1 MGYSDETNV
10 ELARKEYE
18 DNELGYYKLDV
29 DEGYVGTLSDINN
42 NRSNNGEQI
51 FTYTKTSG
59 GTESVTPDAS
69 LSERAKVKEIT
80 LLYRGSTNP
89 AGLFKGQSGE
99 VGRDW
104 VGNNAALRLKMLMN
118 QRGVTGQLEASAEYL
133 KEIMEKYPNAK
144 INIYGHSL
152 GSMDAQYALACIT
165 DYSRINGA
173 YIYNGPNI
181 YSLLSY
187 NQKVNVSA
195 LYAKIYNYIDSEDI
209 VGLGYEK
216 GKGSVGQVFKFD
228 GKNKKTENAVIEAKK
243 QMDFWHPSKVALAPF
258 AALYGY
264 LGAMFSDQHMWG
276 GYNFDVDGNL
286 IDRYG
291 RRVKAWEK
299 PEETAILEKVSR
311 SKEYLE
317 LLSKNKELTIDVNQ
331 DGKLDAKFSVDSL
344 KATPLIPVGASGEI
358 VINFPTLLILAGNLE
373 ALLNEIAQIKELL
386 NVSRETN
393 ADVESRKQSRT
404 ETLEQSI
411 VRYLEQIELI
421 KSIKKLDEFYS
432 TLEDNKSKFEVL
444 GGYNTYQFSRQ
455 FDWFGFSGF
464 KHWCYQSGSHWDYS
478 PTVKKLDKIKV
489 SARKT
494 AEGVKKTYYNEYSS
508 QREAIITVS
517 AKTDIARQGL
527 ATINSFKSSIAETF
541 KGQGVR
547 SKFDD
552 GIAKPLGEVIKV
564 EKTNMDAMEKCI
576 RSMQQSVIALAD
588 SHQANDTTIEQNW
601 NTKQDVLGNYKVG
614 EIPSDF
620 NTFVEKSG
628 LFDDLA
634 VLKAFDKQV
643 DDEANNLSSKM
654 ATSFTAYLTVAKDK
668 SRNTYADL
676 KETQASAGSLIP
688 DFPTGIYYKEEK
700 EEGEYDI
707 HYYRTIEESIEVA
720 ATIKETENLIT
731 ELEKSYRDTIQTID
745 SVGGLLSTLKTELRN
760 YLEDAIYNYST
771 LSEVVR
777 AQRLIMLVMN
787 KINAQVTGF
796 SELVNQ
802 NKGKSIEALDG
813 RMKELGVMTSHISEL
828 ISTCF
833 GDK

>member
-1 MGYSDETNV
+1 MSKTDRVHKEIAESEYNSYVVGKEAKTN
-10 ELARKEYE
+10 
-18 DNELGYYKLDV
+18 NYYKIGTPLDFN
-29 DEGYVGTLSDINN
+29 D
-42 NRSNNGEQI
+42 NRSGNGEQI
-51 FTYTKTSG
+51 YAIASDG
-59 GTESVTPDAS
+59 NNALPNAS

-89 AGLFKGQSGE
+89 LESVTGKAGE

-104 VGNNAALRLKMLMN
+104 GLNNTVLGLKIGTG

-276 GYNFDVDGNL
+276 GYNFDADGNL

-331 DGKLDAKFSVDSL
+331 DGKLDARFSVDSL

-386 NVSRETN
+386 NVSGETN

-444 GGYNTYQFSRQ
+444 GEYNTYQFSRQ

-489 SARKT
+489 TARKT
-494 AEGVKKTYYNEYSS
+494 AEGVKKTYYNEYSP

-517 AKTDIARQGL
+517 TKTDIARQGI
-527 ATINSFKSSIAETF
+527 ATINSFKSNIAEAF

-552 GIAKPLGEVIKV
+552 GIAKPLDEVIKV

-643 DDEANNLSSKM
+643 DDEANSLSSKM

-676 KETQASAGSLIP
+676 KDTQMSAASVIS
-688 DFPTGIYYKEEK
+688 DFPIGIYYKEEK

-720 ATIKETENLIT
+720 AIIKETENLIT

-745 SVGGLLSTLKTELRN
+745 SAGGLLSTLKIELRN

-771 LSEVVR
+771 LSEVIR
-777 AQRLIMLVMN
+777 AQRMIALVMN
-787 KINAQVTGF
+787 KINAQVISF

-833 GDK
+833 GNK

>member
-1 MGYSDETNV
+1 MPETDKIH
-10 ELARKEYE
+10 KEIAQAEYNTYTIGRE
-18 DNELGYYKLDV
+18 AWTDNGRYIGVPIDFN
-29 DEGYVGTLSDINN
+29 D
-42 NRSNNGEQI
+42 NRSGNGEQI
-51 FTYTKTSG
+51 YAI
-59 GTESVTPDAS
+59 AS
-69 LSERAKVKEIT
+69 DGSNVLPNAPLSERAKVKEIT

-89 AGLFKGQSGE
+89 LGLFTGKAGE

-104 VGNNAALRLKMLMN
+104 IGNNATLRLKMLMN
-118 QRGVTGQLEASAEYL
+118 QRGVTGQLEASADYL

-228 GKNKKTENAVIEAKK
+228 GRDKKTENAIIEAMK
-243 QMDFWHPSKVALAPF
+243 QMNPKNPSKVVLAPF

-276 GYNFDVDGNL
+276 GYNFDADGNL

-299 PEETAILEKVSR
+299 PEETAMLEKVSR

-331 DGKLDAKFSVDSL
+331 DGKLDARFSVDSL

-358 VINFPTLLILAGNLE
+358 VINFSTLLILAGNLE

-386 NVSRETN
+386 SISEQTN

-421 KSIKKLDEFYS
+421 KSIKKFDEFYS

-444 GGYNTYQFSRQ
+444 GEYNTYQFSRQ

-489 SARKT
+489 TARKT
-494 AEGVKKTYYNEYSS
+494 AEGVKKH
-508 QREAIITVS
+508 IIMN
-517 AKTDIARQGL
+517 I
-527 ATINSFKSSIAETF
+527 
-541 KGQGVR
+541 VR
-547 SKFDD
+547 
-552 GIAKPLGEVIKV
+552 
-564 EKTNMDAMEKCI
+564 
-576 RSMQQSVIALAD
+576 
-588 SHQANDTTIEQNW
+588 
-601 NTKQDVLGNYKVG
+601 
-614 EIPSDF
+614 
-620 NTFVEKSG
+620 
-628 LFDDLA
+628 
-634 VLKAFDKQV
+634 
-643 DDEANNLSSKM
+643 
-654 ATSFTAYLTVAKDK
+654 
-668 SRNTYADL
+668 
-676 KETQASAGSLIP
+676 KE
-688 DFPTGIYYKEEK
+688 
-700 EEGEYDI
+700 
-707 HYYRTIEESIEVA
+707 
-720 ATIKETENLIT
+720 
-731 ELEKSYRDTIQTID
+731 
-745 SVGGLLSTLKTELRN
+745 
-760 YLEDAIYNYST
+760 
-771 LSEVVR
+771 
-777 AQRLIMLVMN
+777 RL
-787 KINAQVTGF
+787 
-796 SELVNQ
+796 
-802 NKGKSIEALDG
+802 
-813 RMKELGVMTSHISEL
+813 
-828 ISTCF
+828 
-833 GDK
+833 

>member
-1 MGYSDETNV
+1 MSKTDRVHKEIAESEYNSYVVGKEAKTNNYN
-10 ELARKEYE
+10 KI
-18 DNELGYYKLDV
+18 GKTLDFN
-29 DEGYVGTLSDINN
+29 D
-42 NRSNNGEQI
+42 NRSGNGEQI
-51 FTYTKTSG
+51 YAIASDG
-59 GTESVTPDAS
+59 NNALPNAS
-69 LSERAKVKEIT
+69 LSERVKVKEIT

-89 AGLFKGQSGE
+89 LESVTGKAGE

-104 VGNNAALRLKMLMN
+104 GLNNTVLGLKIGTG
-118 QRGVTGQLEASAEYL
+118 QRGVTGQLEASADYL

-152 GSMDAQYALACIT
+152 GSMDAQYALSSIT

-187 NQKVNVSA
+187 SQKVNVSA
-195 LYAKIYNYIDSEDI
+195 LYDKIHNYVDSEDI

-228 GKNKKTENAVIEAKK
+228 GKNKKTENAIIEAMK
-243 QMDFWHPSKVALAPF
+243 QINPKNPSKGIFAPF

-276 GYNFDVDGNL
+276 GYDFDADGNL
-286 IDRYG
+286 IDRHG

-299 PEETAILEKVSR
+299 PEETAMLEKVSR

-386 NVSRETN
+386 SISEQTN
-393 ADVESRKQSRT
+393 TDVESRKQSRT

-444 GGYNTYQFSRQ
+444 GEYNTYQFSRQ

-464 KHWCYQSGSHWDYS
+464 KHWCYQSGSAWDYS

-489 SARKT
+489 SARKI
-494 AEGVKKTYYNEYSS
+494 AEGVKKTYYNEYSP

-517 AKTDIARQGL
+517 AKTDIARQGI
-527 ATINSFKSSIAETF
+527 ATINSFKSNIAETF

-552 GIAKPLGEVIKV
+552 GIAKPLGEVIRV
-564 EKTNMDAMEKCI
+564 EKTNMDAMEICI
-576 RSMQQSVIALAD
+576 RSMRQSVIALAD

-614 EIPSDF
+614 KIPSDF

-676 KETQASAGSLIP
+676 KEIQASVVSLIA
-688 DFPTGIYYKEEK
+688 DFPIGIYYKEEK

-707 HYYRTIEESIEVA
+707 HYYRTIEESIAVA
-720 ATIKETENLIT
+720 SAIKETEKLIT
-731 ELEKSYRDTIQTID
+731 ELEKSYRDTIQAID
-745 SVGGLLSTLKTELRN
+745 SAGGLLSTLKTELRN

-787 KINAQVTGF
+787 KINAQVTSF

>member
-1 MGYSDETNV
+1 MN
-10 ELARKEYE
+10 
-18 DNELGYYKLDV
+18 KLDRIHKEIAQAEY
-29 DEGYVGTLSDINN
+29 DSYTIGWDAYTRESNNLIGTTLDFND
-42 NRSNNGEQI
+42 NRSGNGEQI
-51 FTYTKTSG
+51 YAIASDG
-59 GTESVTPDAS
+59 NNALPNAS

-89 AGLFKGQSGE
+89 LESVTGKAGE

-104 VGNNAALRLKMLMN
+104 GLNNTVIGLKIGTG
-118 QRGVTGQLEASAEYL
+118 QRGVTGQLEASADYL

-152 GSMDAQYALACIT
+152 GSMDAQYALSSIT

-187 NQKVNVSA
+187 SQKVNVSA
-195 LYAKIYNYIDSEDI
+195 LYDKIHNYVDSEDI

-228 GKNKKTENAVIEAKK
+228 GKNKKTENAIIEAMK
-243 QMDFWHPSKVALAPF
+243 QINPKNPSKGIFAPF

-276 GYNFDVDGNL
+276 GYNFDADGNL

-331 DGKLDAKFSVDSL
+331 DGKLDARFSVDSL

-386 NVSRETN
+386 NVSGETN

-444 GGYNTYQFSRQ
+444 GEYNTYQFSRQ

-489 SARKT
+489 TARKT
-494 AEGVKKTYYNEYSS
+494 AEGVKKTYYNEYSP

-517 AKTDIARQGL
+517 TKTDIARQGI
-527 ATINSFKSSIAETF
+527 ATINSFKSNIAEAF

-552 GIAKPLGEVIKV
+552 GIAKPLDEVIKV

-643 DDEANNLSSKM
+643 DDEANSLSSKM

-676 KETQASAGSLIP
+676 KDTQMSAASVIS
-688 DFPTGIYYKEEK
+688 DFPIGIYYKEEK

-720 ATIKETENLIT
+720 AIIKETENLIT

-745 SVGGLLSTLKTELRN
+745 SAGGLLSTLKIELRN

-771 LSEVVR
+771 LSEVIR
-777 AQRLIMLVMN
+777 AQRMIALVMN
-787 KINAQVTGF
+787 KINAQVISF

-833 GDK
+833 GNK

>member
-1 MGYSDETNV
+1 MNYTDKENVTLAKREYDNNKIGFESDVN
-10 ELARKEYE
+10 KKYF
-18 DNELGYYKLDV
+18 
-29 DEGYVGTLSDINN
+29 GTLSDINN

-51 FTYTKTSG
+51 FTYTKTENG
-59 GTESVTPDAS
+59 RGAMPLEAP

-89 AGLFKGQSGE
+89 LESVTGKAGE

-104 VGNNAALRLKMLMN
+104 GLNNTVLGLKIGTG

-276 GYNFDVDGNL
+276 GYNFDADGNL

-331 DGKLDAKFSVDSL
+331 DGKLDARFSVDSL

-386 NVSRETN
+386 NVSGETN

-444 GGYNTYQFSRQ
+444 GEYNTYQFSRQ

-489 SARKT
+489 TARKT
-494 AEGVKKTYYNEYSS
+494 AEGVKKTYYNEYSP

-517 AKTDIARQGL
+517 TKTDIARQGI
-527 ATINSFKSSIAETF
+527 ATINSFKSNIAEAF

-564 EKTNMDAMEKCI
+564 EKTNMDAMEICI
-576 RSMQQSVIALAD
+576 RSMRQSVIALAD

-614 EIPSDF
+614 KIPSDF

-628 LFDDLA
+628 LFDNLA

-676 KETQASAGSLIP
+676 KDTQMSAASVIS
-688 DFPTGIYYKEEK
+688 DFPIGIYYKEEK

-720 ATIKETENLIT
+720 AIIKETENLIT

-745 SVGGLLSTLKTELRN
+745 SAGGLLSTLKIELRN

-771 LSEVVR
+771 LSEVIR
-777 AQRLIMLVMN
+777 AQRMIALVMN
-787 KINAQVTGF
+787 KINAQVISF

-813 RMKELGVMTSHISEL
+813 RMKELGVMTSHVSEL

-833 GDK
+833 GNK

>member
-1 MGYSDETNV
+1 MSKTDRVHKEIAESEYNSYVVGKEAKTN
-10 ELARKEYE
+10 
-18 DNELGYYKLDV
+18 NYYKIGTPLDFN
-29 DEGYVGTLSDINN
+29 D
-42 NRSNNGEQI
+42 NRSGNGEQI
-51 FTYTKTSG
+51 YAIASDG
-59 GTESVTPDAS
+59 NNALPNAS

-89 AGLFKGQSGE
+89 LESVTGKAGE

-104 VGNNAALRLKMLMN
+104 GLNNTVLGLKIGTG

-276 GYNFDVDGNL
+276 GYNFDADGNL

-331 DGKLDAKFSVDSL
+331 DGKLDARFSVDSL

-386 NVSRETN
+386 NVSGETN

-444 GGYNTYQFSRQ
+444 GEYNTYQFSRQ

-489 SARKT
+489 TARKT
-494 AEGVKKTYYNEYSS
+494 AEGVKKTYYNEYSP

-517 AKTDIARQGL
+517 TKTDIARQGI
-527 ATINSFKSSIAETF
+527 ATINSFKSNIAEAF

-552 GIAKPLGEVIKV
+552 GIAKPLDEVIKV

-643 DDEANNLSSKM
+643 DDEANSLSSKM

-676 KETQASAGSLIP
+676 KDTQMSAASVIS
-688 DFPTGIYYKEEK
+688 DFPIGIYYKEEK

-720 ATIKETENLIT
+720 TTIKETENLIT

-745 SVGGLLSTLKTELRN
+745 SAGGLLSTLKIELRN

-771 LSEVVR
+771 LSEVIR
-777 AQRLIMLVMN
+777 AQRMIALVMN
-787 KINAQVTGF
+787 KINAQVISF

-833 GDK
+833 GNK

>member
-1 MGYSDETNV
+1 MNKSD
-10 ELARKEYE
+10 RIHKEIAQAEYDSYTIGWDAYTKE
-18 DNELGYYKLDV
+18 SNNLIGTTLDFN
-29 DEGYVGTLSDINN
+29 D
-42 NRSNNGEQI
+42 NRSGNGEQI
-51 FTYTKTSG
+51 YAI
-59 GTESVTPDAS
+59 AS
-69 LSERAKVKEIT
+69 DGSNVLPNAPLSERAKVKEIT

-89 AGLFKGQSGE
+89 LGLFTGKADE

-258 AALYGY
+258 ASLYGY

-276 GYNFDVDGNL
+276 GYNFDADGNL

-331 DGKLDAKFSVDSL
+331 DGKLDARFSVDSL

-386 NVSRETN
+386 SVSGETN

-444 GGYNTYQFSRQ
+444 GEYNTYQFSRQ

-478 PTVKKLDKIKV
+478 PTVKKLDKIKM

-494 AEGVKKTYYNEYSS
+494 AEGVKKTYYNEYSP

-517 AKTDIARQGL
+517 TKTDIARQGI
-527 ATINSFKSSIAETF
+527 ATINSFKSNIAEAF

-676 KETQASAGSLIP
+676 KDTQMSAASVIS

-720 ATIKETENLIT
+720 ATIKEAENLIT

-745 SVGGLLSTLKTELRN
+745 SAGGLLSTLKTELRN

-787 KINAQVTGF
+787 KINAQVTSF

>member
-1 MGYSDETNV
+1 MPETDKIH
-10 ELARKEYE
+10 KEIAQAEYNTYTIGRE
-18 DNELGYYKLDV
+18 AWTDNGRYIGVPIDFN
-29 DEGYVGTLSDINN
+29 D
-42 NRSNNGEQI
+42 NRSGNGEQI
-51 FTYTKTSG
+51 YAI
-59 GTESVTPDAS
+59 AS
-69 LSERAKVKEIT
+69 DGSNVLPNAPLSERAKVKEIT

-89 AGLFKGQSGE
+89 LGLFTGKAGE

-104 VGNNAALRLKMLMN
+104 IGNNAALRLKMLMN
-118 QRGVTGQLEASAEYL
+118 QRGVTGQLEASADYL

-276 GYNFDVDGNL
+276 GYNFDADGNL

-331 DGKLDAKFSVDSL
+331 DGKLDARFSVDSL

-386 NVSRETN
+386 NVSGETN

-444 GGYNTYQFSRQ
+444 GEYNTYQFSRQ

-489 SARKT
+489 TARKT
-494 AEGVKKTYYNEYSS
+494 AEGVKKTYYNEYSP

-517 AKTDIARQGL
+517 TKTDIARQGI
-527 ATINSFKSSIAETF
+527 ATINSFKSNIAEAF

-564 EKTNMDAMEKCI
+564 EKTNMDAMEICI
-576 RSMQQSVIALAD
+576 RSMRQSVIALAD

-614 EIPSDF
+614 KIPSDF

-676 KETQASAGSLIP
+676 KETQASVVSLIA

-707 HYYRTIEESIEVA
+707 HYYRTIEESIAVA
-720 ATIKETENLIT
+720 SAIKETEKLIT

-745 SVGGLLSTLKTELRN
+745 SAGGLLSTLKTELRN

-771 LSEVVR
+771 LSEVIR
-777 AQRLIMLVMN
+777 AQRMIALVMN
-787 KINAQVTGF
+787 KINAQVISF

-802 NKGKSIEALDG
+802 NKGKSIEALDS
-813 RMKELGVMTSHISEL
+813 RMKELGVMTSHVSEL

-833 GDK
+833 GNK

>member
-1 MGYSDETNV
+1 MNYTDKENVTLAKREYDNNKIGFESDVN
-10 ELARKEYE
+10 KKYF
-18 DNELGYYKLDV
+18 
-29 DEGYVGTLSDINN
+29 GTLSDINN

-51 FTYTKTSG
+51 FTYTKTENG
-59 GTESVTPDAS
+59 RGAMPLEAP

-89 AGLFKGQSGE
+89 LESVTGKAGE

-104 VGNNAALRLKMLMN
+104 GLNNTVLGLKIGTG

-276 GYNFDVDGNL
+276 GYNFDADGNL

-331 DGKLDAKFSVDSL
+331 DGKLDARFSVDSL

-386 NVSRETN
+386 NVSGETN

-444 GGYNTYQFSRQ
+444 GEYNTYQFSRQ

-489 SARKT
+489 TARKT
-494 AEGVKKTYYNEYSS
+494 AEGVKKTYYNEYSP

-517 AKTDIARQGL
+517 TKTDIARQGI
-527 ATINSFKSSIAETF
+527 ATINSFKSNIAEAF

-552 GIAKPLGEVIKV
+552 GIAKPLDEVIKV

-643 DDEANNLSSKM
+643 DDEANSLSSKM

-676 KETQASAGSLIP
+676 KDTQMSAASVIS
-688 DFPTGIYYKEEK
+688 DFPIGIYYKEEK

-720 ATIKETENLIT
+720 AIIKETENLIT

-745 SVGGLLSTLKTELRN
+745 SAGGLLSTLKIELRN

-771 LSEVVR
+771 LSEVIR
-777 AQRLIMLVMN
+777 AQRMIALVMN
-787 KINAQVTGF
+787 KINAQVISF

-833 GDK
+833 GNK

>member
-1 MGYSDETNV
+1 MNYTDKENV
-10 ELARKEYE
+10 IIAKREY
-18 DNELGYYKLDV
+18 DNNKIGFEADV
-29 DEGYVGTLSDINN
+29 NKKYFGTLSDIND

-51 FTYTKTSG
+51 YTYTKAENG
-59 GTESVTPDAS
+59 RRAVPLDAP

-89 AGLFKGQSGE
+89 LGLFTGKADE

-228 GKNKKTENAVIEAKK
+228 GKNKKTENALIEAKK

-291 RRVKAWEK
+291 RRVKPWEK

-331 DGKLDAKFSVDSL
+331 DGKLDARFSVESL
-344 KATPLIPVGASGEI
+344 KATPLIPVGANGEI
-358 VINFPTLLILAGNLE
+358 VINFPTLLVLAGNLE

-386 NVSRETN
+386 SISGETN

-444 GGYNTYQFSRQ
+444 GEYNTYQFSRQ

-464 KHWCYQSGSHWDYS
+464 KHWCDQSGSAWDYS

-494 AEGVKKTYYNEYSS
+494 AEGVKKTYYNEYSP

-517 AKTDIARQGL
+517 TKTDIARQGI
-527 ATINSFKSSIAETF
+527 ATINSFKSNIAEAF

-643 DDEANNLSSKM
+643 DDEANSLSSKM

-676 KETQASAGSLIP
+676 KDTQMSAASVIS

-745 SVGGLLSTLKTELRN
+745 SAGGLLSTLKTELRN

-787 KINAQVTGF
+787 KINAQVTSF

>member
-1 MGYSDETNV
+1 MNYTDKENVTLAKREYDNNKIGFESDVN
-10 ELARKEYE
+10 KKYF
-18 DNELGYYKLDV
+18 
-29 DEGYVGTLSDINN
+29 GTLSDINN

-51 FTYTKTSG
+51 FTYTKTENG
-59 GTESVTPDAS
+59 RGAMPLEAP

-89 AGLFKGQSGE
+89 LESVTGKAGE

-104 VGNNAALRLKMLMN
+104 GLNNTVLGLKIGTG

-276 GYNFDVDGNL
+276 GYNFDADGNL

-331 DGKLDAKFSVDSL
+331 DGKLDARFSVDSL

-386 NVSRETN
+386 NVSGETN

-444 GGYNTYQFSRQ
+444 GEYNTYQFSRQ

-489 SARKT
+489 TARKT
-494 AEGVKKTYYNEYSS
+494 AEGVKKTYYNEYSP

-517 AKTDIARQGL
+517 TKTDIARQGI
-527 ATINSFKSSIAETF
+527 ATINSFKSNIAEAF

-564 EKTNMDAMEKCI
+564 EKTNMDAMEICI
-576 RSMQQSVIALAD
+576 RSMRQSVIALAD

-614 EIPSDF
+614 KIPSDF

-628 LFDDLA
+628 LFDNLA

-676 KETQASAGSLIP
+676 KETQASVVSLIA

-720 ATIKETENLIT
+720 AIIKETENLIT

-745 SVGGLLSTLKTELRN
+745 SAGGLLSTLKIELRN

-771 LSEVVR
+771 LSEVIR
-777 AQRLIMLVMN
+777 AQRMIALVMN
-787 KINAQVTGF
+787 KINAQVISF

-833 GDK
+833 GNK

>member
-1 MGYSDETNV
+1 MNYTDKENVTLAKREYDNNKIGFESDVN
-10 ELARKEYE
+10 KKYF
-18 DNELGYYKLDV
+18 
-29 DEGYVGTLSDINN
+29 GTLSDINN

-51 FTYTKTSG
+51 FTYTKTENG
-59 GTESVTPDAS
+59 RGAMPLEAP

-89 AGLFKGQSGE
+89 LESVTGKAGE

-104 VGNNAALRLKMLMN
+104 GLNNTVLGLKIGTG

-276 GYNFDVDGNL
+276 GYNFDADGNL

-331 DGKLDAKFSVDSL
+331 DGKLDARFSVDSL

-386 NVSRETN
+386 NVSGETN

-444 GGYNTYQFSRQ
+444 GEYNTYQFSRQ

-489 SARKT
+489 TARKT
-494 AEGVKKTYYNEYSS
+494 AEGVKKTYYNEYSP

-517 AKTDIARQGL
+517 TKTDIARQGI
-527 ATINSFKSSIAETF
+527 ATINSFKSNIAEAF

-564 EKTNMDAMEKCI
+564 EKTNMDAMEICI
-576 RSMQQSVIALAD
+576 RSMRQSVIALAD

-614 EIPSDF
+614 KIPSDF

-628 LFDDLA
+628 LFDNLA

-676 KETQASAGSLIP
+676 KETQASVVSLIA

-707 HYYRTIEESIEVA
+707 HYYRTIEESIAVA
-720 ATIKETENLIT
+720 SAIKETEKLIT

-745 SVGGLLSTLKTELRN
+745 SAGGLLSTLKTELRN

-771 LSEVVR
+771 LSEVIR
-777 AQRLIMLVMN
+777 AQRMIALVMN
-787 KINAQVTGF
+787 KINAQVISF

-802 NKGKSIEALDG
+802 NKGKSIEALDS
-813 RMKELGVMTSHISEL
+813 RMKELGVMTSHVSEL

-833 GDK
+833 GNK

>member
-1 MGYSDETNV
+1 MNYTDKENV
-10 ELARKEYE
+10 IIAKREY
-18 DNELGYYKLDV
+18 DNNKIGFEADV
-29 DEGYVGTLSDINN
+29 NKKYFGTLSDIND

-51 FTYTKTSG
+51 YTYTKAENG
-59 GTESVTPDAS
+59 RRAVPLDAP

-89 AGLFKGQSGE
+89 LGLFTGKADE

-291 RRVKAWEK
+291 RRVKPWEK

-331 DGKLDAKFSVDSL
+331 DGKLDARFSVESL
-344 KATPLIPVGASGEI
+344 KATPLIPVGANGEI
-358 VINFPTLLILAGNLE
+358 VINFPTLLVLAGNLE

-386 NVSRETN
+386 SISGETN

-444 GGYNTYQFSRQ
+444 GEYNTYQFSRQ

-494 AEGVKKTYYNEYSS
+494 AEGVKKTYYNEYSP

-517 AKTDIARQGL
+517 TKTDIARQGI
-527 ATINSFKSSIAETF
+527 ATINSFKSNIAEAF

-643 DDEANNLSSKM
+643 DDEANSLSSKM

-676 KETQASAGSLIP
+676 KDTQMSAASVIS

-745 SVGGLLSTLKTELRN
+745 SAGGLLSTLKTELRN

-787 KINAQVTGF
+787 KINAQVTSF

>member
-1 MGYSDETNV
+1 M
-10 ELARKEYE
+10 
-18 DNELGYYKLDV
+18 
-29 DEGYVGTLSDINN
+29 
-42 NRSNNGEQI
+42 
-51 FTYTKTSG
+51 
-59 GTESVTPDAS
+59 
-69 LSERAKVKEIT
+69 
-80 LLYRGSTNP
+80 
-89 AGLFKGQSGE
+89 
-99 VGRDW
+99 
-104 VGNNAALRLKMLMN
+104 
-118 QRGVTGQLEASAEYL
+118 
-133 KEIMEKYPNAK
+133 
-144 INIYGHSL
+144 
-152 GSMDAQYALACIT
+152 
-165 DYSRINGA
+165 
-173 YIYNGPNI
+173 
-181 YSLLSY
+181 
-187 NQKVNVSA
+187 
-195 LYAKIYNYIDSEDI
+195 
-209 VGLGYEK
+209 
-216 GKGSVGQVFKFD
+216 
-228 GKNKKTENAVIEAKK
+228 
-243 QMDFWHPSKVALAPF
+243 
-258 AALYGY
+258 
-264 LGAMFSDQHMWG
+264 
-276 GYNFDVDGNL
+276 
-286 IDRYG
+286 
-291 RRVKAWEK
+291 
-299 PEETAILEKVSR
+299 
-311 SKEYLE
+311 
-317 LLSKNKELTIDVNQ
+317 
-331 DGKLDAKFSVDSL
+331 
-344 KATPLIPVGASGEI
+344 
-358 VINFPTLLILAGNLE
+358 
-373 ALLNEIAQIKELL
+373 
-386 NVSRETN
+386 
-393 ADVESRKQSRT
+393 
-404 ETLEQSI
+404 
-411 VRYLEQIELI
+411 
-421 KSIKKLDEFYS
+421 
-432 TLEDNKSKFEVL
+432 
-444 GGYNTYQFSRQ
+444 
-455 FDWFGFSGF
+455 
-464 KHWCYQSGSHWDYS
+464 
-478 PTVKKLDKIKV
+478 

-494 AEGVKKTYYNEYSS
+494 AEGVKKTYYNEYSP

-517 AKTDIARQGL
+517 AKTDIARQGI
-527 ATINSFKSSIAETF
+527 ATINSFKSNIAEAF

-676 KETQASAGSLIP
+676 KETQESAVSLMP
-688 DFPTGIYYKEEK
+688 DFPTGIYYKDEK

-720 ATIKETENLIT
+720 TTIKETENLIT

-745 SVGGLLSTLKTELRN
+745 SAGGLLSTLKTELRN

-787 KINAQVTGF
+787 KINVQVTGF

>member
-1 MGYSDETNV
+1 MNKSD
-10 ELARKEYE
+10 RIHKEIAQAEYDSYTIGWDAYTRE
-18 DNELGYYKLDV
+18 SNNLIGTTLDFN
-29 DEGYVGTLSDINN
+29 D
-42 NRSNNGEQI
+42 NRSGNGEQI
-51 FTYTKTSG
+51 YALASDG
-59 GTESVTPDAS
+59 SNALPNAS

-89 AGLFKGQSGE
+89 LESVTGKAGE

-104 VGNNAALRLKMLMN
+104 GLNNTVLGLKIGTG
-118 QRGVTGQLEASAEYL
+118 QRGVTGQLEASADYL

-152 GSMDAQYALACIT
+152 GSMDAQYALSSIT

-181 YSLLSY
+181 YSLLWYS
-187 NQKVNVSA
+187 QKVNVSA
-195 LYAKIYNYIDSEDI
+195 LYDKIHNYVDSEDI
-209 VGLGYEK
+209 VGLGYKE
-216 GKGSVGQVFKFD
+216 GEGAVGQVYKFVGLD
-228 GKNKKTENAVIEAKK
+228 KKTVPMLVGEKIAG
-243 QMDFWHPSKVALAPF
+243 P
-258 AALYGY
+258 
-264 LGAMFSDQHMWG
+264 LGAMVGLAYGAFADQHLWG
-276 GYNFDVDGNL
+276 GYDFDADGNL
-286 IDRYG
+286 IDRHG

-299 PEETAILEKVSR
+299 PEETAMLEKVSR

-317 LLSKNKELTIDVNQ
+317 LLRKNKELTIDVNQ

-386 NVSRETN
+386 SISEQTN

-444 GGYNTYQFSRQ
+444 GEYNTYQFSRQ

-464 KHWCYQSGSHWDYS
+464 KHWCYQSGSAWDYS

-489 SARKT
+489 SARKI
-494 AEGVKKTYYNEYSS
+494 AEGVKKTYYNEYSP

-517 AKTDIARQGL
+517 AKTDIARQGI
-527 ATINSFKSSIAETF
+527 ATINSFKSNIVETF

-552 GIAKPLGEVIKV
+552 GIAKPLGEVIRV
-564 EKTNMDAMEKCI
+564 EKTNMDAMEICI
-576 RSMQQSVIALAD
+576 RSMRQSVIALAD

-614 EIPSDF
+614 KIPSDF

-676 KETQASAGSLIP
+676 KETQASVVSLIP

-707 HYYRTIEESIEVA
+707 HYYRTIEESIAVA
-720 ATIKETENLIT
+720 SAIKETEKLIT

-745 SVGGLLSTLKTELRN
+745 SAGGSLSTLKIELRN

-771 LSEVVR
+771 LSEVIR
-777 AQRLIMLVMN
+777 AQRMIALVMN
-787 KINAQVTGF
+787 KINAQVISF

-833 GDK
+833 GNK

>member
-1 MGYSDETNV
+1 MPN
-10 ELARKEYE
+10 
-18 DNELGYYKLDV
+18 
-29 DEGYVGTLSDINN
+29 
-42 NRSNNGEQI
+42 
-51 FTYTKTSG
+51 
-59 GTESVTPDAS
+59 AS

-89 AGLFKGQSGE
+89 LESVTGKAGE

-104 VGNNAALRLKMLMN
+104 GLNNTVIGLKIGTG
-118 QRGVTGQLEASAEYL
+118 QRGVTGQLEASADYL

-152 GSMDAQYALACIT
+152 GSMDAQYALSSIT

-187 NQKVNVSA
+187 SQKVNVSA
-195 LYAKIYNYIDSEDI
+195 LYDKIHNYVDSEDI

-228 GKNKKTENAVIEAKK
+228 GKNKKTENAIIEAMK
-243 QMDFWHPSKVALAPF
+243 QINPKNPSKGIFAPF

-276 GYNFDVDGNL
+276 GYNFDADGNL

-331 DGKLDAKFSVDSL
+331 DGKLDARFSVDSL

-386 NVSRETN
+386 NVSGETN

-444 GGYNTYQFSRQ
+444 GEYNTYQFSRQ

-489 SARKT
+489 TARKT
-494 AEGVKKTYYNEYSS
+494 AEGVKKTYYNEYSP

-517 AKTDIARQGL
+517 TKTDIARQGI
-527 ATINSFKSSIAETF
+527 ATINSFKSNIAEAF

-552 GIAKPLGEVIKV
+552 GIAKPLDEVIKV

-643 DDEANNLSSKM
+643 DDEANSLSSKM

-676 KETQASAGSLIP
+676 KDTQMSAASVIS
-688 DFPTGIYYKEEK
+688 DFPIGIYYKEEK

-720 ATIKETENLIT
+720 AIIKETENLIT

-745 SVGGLLSTLKTELRN
+745 SAGGLLSTLKIELRN

-771 LSEVVR
+771 LSEVIR
-777 AQRLIMLVMN
+777 AQRMIALVMN
-787 KINAQVTGF
+787 KINAQVISF

-833 GDK
+833 GNK